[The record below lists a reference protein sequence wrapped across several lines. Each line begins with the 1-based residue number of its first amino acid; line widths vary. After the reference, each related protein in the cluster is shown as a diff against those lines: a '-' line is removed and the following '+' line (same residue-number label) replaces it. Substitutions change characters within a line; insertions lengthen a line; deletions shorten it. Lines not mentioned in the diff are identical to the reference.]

1 MGVRFKCLIEKTEGA
16 GRTAEEVNSGYHW
29 LAAATLEQ
37 ARAFVDQAEKTEAV
51 RLITERFDEIQS
63 GL

>member
-16 GRTAEEVNSGYHW
+16 GRTAEGVNSGYHW
-29 LAAATLEQ
+29 LAAATLDQ
-37 ARAFVDQAEKTEAV
+37 ARAFVDQGEKTEAV
-51 RLITERFDEIQS
+51 RLNTKRFDETQS